1 MPSKGASF
9 TGLIRTTECVVTI
22 VTENQNWKWF
32 TIAEERA
39 KREKETGEEL
49 NVLLREQSCLCL
61 CMVKSLSLISFSG
74 NGSHCQYQVVGSH
87 FHYSISHFHDP
98 IHTLLCRA
106 PTKIIYYLKFSESL
120 TKMCVWLQK
129 PHGLTVNTC
138 MELRTLGTFELVAI
152 KKDYCSS
159 PSFQHPKTKTTVP
172 KLEDECDG
180 KDST

>member
-1 MPSKGASF
+1 MCSNYCDRESE
-9 TGLIRTTECVVTI
+9 LEVI
-22 VTENQNWKWF
+22 

-74 NGSHCQYQVVGSH
+74 NGSHYQYQVVGSH
-87 FHYSISHFHDP
+87 FHSSISHFHDP

-120 TKMCVWLQK
+120 TKMCSMMTSKASWL
-129 PHGLTVNTC
+129 NTC
-138 MELRTLGTFELVAI
+138 MELRIL
-152 KKDYCSS
+152 KKITGSS

-172 KLEDECDG
+172 KLEDECDVEE
-180 KDST
+180 ST